1 MRRFALT
8 SSALVPLFALIA
20 GCAVIVV
27 PEDGNAQI
35 KSAFGGDAVR
45 GNGQVVTEQRAV
57 GAGVDGVDINGSLIV
72 TVRVGP
78 APSLTVE
85 GDSNLL
91 PLLRTDASSGTLRVR
106 TEGSIYTT
114 SPLRVTL
121 TVPRL
126 RQAEAS
132 GSGRL
137 LVSGLDGGDFDL
149 RLNGSREAEIAG
161 RVGRF
166 DVRLNGSGSMNA
178 SGLASTAID
187 ATLNGSGRL
196 QLGRLQGQSLTLDQ
210 RGSGSASASGSVE
223 RLRVRLSGSGSADLA
238 GLASRDADIA
248 TNGSGSVTAM
258 ASGSLVAG
266 SNGSGSITVYGNPA
280 QRSVS
285 GKRITLVQ

>member
-1 MRRFALT
+1 MRRLALS
-8 SSALVPLFALIA
+8 SSALVLALIA

-35 KSAFGGDAVR
+35 KSAFGSNAVQ
-45 GNGQVVTEQRAV
+45 GNGQVLSEQRAV
-57 GAGVDGVDINGSLIV
+57 SAAVDGIDIGGSMIV
-72 TVRVGP
+72 TVRVGQ

-91 PLLRTDASSGTLRVR
+91 PLLITDASGGTLRVR
-106 TEGSIYTT
+106 TDGSVRT
-114 SPLRVTL
+114 SNPLRVTL

-137 LVSGLDGGDFDL
+137 QVSGLNGGDFQL
-149 RLNGSREAEIAG
+149 RLNGSREVEIAG
-161 RVGRF
+161 RVDRF

-178 SGLASTAID
+178 NALDSAATD

-196 QLGRLQGQSLTLDQ
+196 QLGRLQGQSLALEQ
-210 RGSGSASASGSVE
+210 YGSGSATASGSVE

-238 GLASRDADIA
+238 GLTSRDADIS
-248 TNGSGSVTAM
+248 TNGSGSVTAT

-280 QRSVS
+280 QRNVS
-285 GKRITLVQ
+285 GKRITVVQ